1 MDIRP
6 RGETPVTPYRQ
17 IADYLRNQ
25 IKTGKLR
32 PGDRL
37 PSEDY
42 LAQESGTAVSTVRR
56 ALKLLRDEGWIETV
70 HAQGS
75 FVKRQP
81 DAEA

>member
-17 IADYLRNQ
+17 IADYLREQ
-25 IKTGKLR
+25 IESGKLG
-32 PGDRL
+32 PGARL

-56 ALKLLRDEGWIETV
+56 ALKLLRDEGWIVTV

-75 FVKRQP
+75 FVSERLP
-81 DAEA
+81 DD